1 VTNSDRTDAAR
12 TIDLLH
18 VVGDG
23 QPGGGTTVVLTLCRE
38 FAQLGY
44 RVGIASQLGSYILD
58 EAAAAGL
65 TTIDLPFERRTSTP
79 RLAHALREL
88 VRHRK
93 VGLLHAHGAR
103 AGLPAALARGYGTP
117 LAYTVHGF
125 HFPRKSAPGKLLGKA
140 AERFCIA
147 RSDCAIFV
155 GEGDLEIARAH
166 RLLGNARH
174 VVIRNGVRM
183 PDVAA
188 VPDSDKSF
196 DVAFLA
202 RLHHQKNP
210 LILPEIAAAC
220 RSSMRMVVVGGGDLE
235 VALQKKVQS
244 MGLSDR
250 MSLVGMQDREA
261 GLSFLARSRMMILPS
276 LWEGLPIAPIEAM
289 YLGLPVIASDVA
301 GNREAVVHSETGFL
315 VPAEEPEGYARRID
329 ALLESEP
336 LRTAMGQAGA
346 QRANSQ
352 FHIDRQV
359 AEHLRVYAQLGLA
372 APPSRL

>member
-1 VTNSDRTDAAR
+1 
-12 TIDLLH
+12 
-18 VVGDG
+18 
-23 QPGGGTTVVLTLCRE
+23 
-38 FAQLGY
+38 
-44 RVGIASQLGSYILD
+44 
-58 EAAAAGL
+58 
-65 TTIDLPFERRTSTP
+65 
-79 RLAHALREL
+79 
-88 VRHRK
+88 
-93 VGLLHAHGAR
+93 
-103 AGLPAALARGYGTP
+103 
-117 LAYTVHGF
+117 
-125 HFPRKSAPGKLLGKA
+125 
-140 AERFCIA
+140 
-147 RSDCAIFV
+147 
-155 GEGDLEIARAH
+155 
-166 RLLGNARH
+166 
-174 VVIRNGVRM
+174 
-183 PDVAA
+183 
-188 VPDSDKSF
+188 
-196 DVAFLA
+196 
-202 RLHHQKNP
+202 
-210 LILPEIAAAC
+210 
-220 RSSMRMVVVGGGDLE
+220 
-235 VALQKKVQS
+235 